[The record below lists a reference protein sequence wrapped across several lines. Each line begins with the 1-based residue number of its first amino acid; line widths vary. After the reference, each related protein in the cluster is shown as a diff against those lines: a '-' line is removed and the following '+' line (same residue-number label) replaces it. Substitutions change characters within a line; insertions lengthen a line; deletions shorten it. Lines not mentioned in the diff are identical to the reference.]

1 MKKHVV
7 FDFGGV
13 LFRWHPPSLL
23 ARLWPHRVATAAQ
36 AGPVVAEFFQAY
48 SGDWGAF
55 DQGLIGMDETVR
67 RISERTGWPQAE
79 VAQVAAAVPDE
90 LQLLPDTVAL
100 IDELKRAGHRLFFLS
115 NMPEPYADHLEQTYP
130 LAEWFE
136 AGVFSGRVKQ
146 IKPAAEIFHTALQ
159 HFGVHAEHCIFL
171 DDNLPNVEQAQALG
185 WQALLFTNAAELRP
199 ALDALLAP
207 RSLD

>member
-1 MKKHVV
+1 MKKNIV

-23 ARLWPHRVATAAQ
+23 ARLWPHRVATAEL

-55 DQGLIGMDETVR
+55 DQGLISLDETVS
-67 RISERTGWPQAE
+67 RISARTGWPPGE

-100 IDELKRAGHRLFFLS
+100 IEELKHTGHRLFFLS
-115 NMPEPYADHLEQTYP
+115 NMPEPYADHLQRSYP
-130 LAEWFE
+130 LDQWFE

-146 IKPAAEIFHTALQ
+146 IKPAADIFRTALR
-159 HFGVHAEHCIFL
+159 HFEVAAETCVLL
-171 DDNLPNVEQAQALG
+171 DDSLANVEQARALG
-185 WQALLFTNAAELRP
+185 WQALLFTSAAEVRP
-199 ALDALLAP
+199 ALMALV
-207 RSLD
+207 R